1 MKGTPMATRLARSA
15 AAMGL
20 CAILLSG
27 CSPSSQR
34 RAQNDLNDAFIAAQV
49 RAKIA
54 AVDPATVSLVK
65 VDVLNRSVTLT
76 GQVHSTQ
83 ERASVDVAARSVANV
98 TKVDDRLSV
107 NPKAPTADEMAAD
120 LSLQAKVQT
129 ELAAQTG
136 VNALKV
142 RVSVHAGVVTLEG
155 GVASPAVHE
164 LMLETARGVPGVK
177 RVIDRVHV
185 EHR

>member
-1 MKGTPMATRLARSA
+1 MKRTSGAVRPARSVA
-15 AAMGL
+15 AVGL
-20 CAILLSG
+20 CVIALAG
-27 CSPSSQR
+27 CSPSSQQ
-34 RAQNDLNDAFIAAQV
+34 RAKNDLNDVFIAAQV

-83 ERASVDVAARSVANV
+83 ERSNVDVAARSVGNV
-98 TKVDDRLSV
+98 TKVDDRLTV
-107 NPKAPTADEMAAD
+107 NPKAPTADEMAND
-120 LSLQAKVQT
+120 LSLQAKVQAA
-129 ELAAQTG
+129 LAAQTG

-155 GVASPAVHE
+155 AAASPVVHE
-164 LMLETARGVPGVK
+164 LVLETARGVPGVK
-177 RVIDRVHV
+177 RVIDRVRV